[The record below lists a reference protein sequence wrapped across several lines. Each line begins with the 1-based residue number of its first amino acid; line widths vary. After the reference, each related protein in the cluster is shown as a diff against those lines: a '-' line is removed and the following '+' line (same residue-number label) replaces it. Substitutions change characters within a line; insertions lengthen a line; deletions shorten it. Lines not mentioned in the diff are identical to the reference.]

1 MKTFDANYRLLEE
14 MYQDEYYPDFLV
26 DKVKT
31 ELQKVIALLE
41 EGETDTKSVQEK
53 LDESVCVINALQEE
67 FEEHDSE
74 IETVARRLHWRN
86 GNIYSGLV
94 RYSHR
99 HRGSDSGKGLVKQSQ
114 PQKHNQLHNSNHFS
128 PMIWAKNS
136 STVLNSIFRRTES
149 WDYSANY

>member
-31 ELQKVIALLE
+31 ELQKVITLLE
-41 EGETDTKSVQEK
+41 G
-53 LDESVCVINALQEE
+53 
-67 FEEHDSE
+67 
-74 IETVARRLHWRN
+74 
-86 GNIYSGLV
+86 G
-94 RYSHR
+94 
-99 HRGSDSGKGLVKQSQ
+99 GSDSGKGLVKQSQ

>member
-53 LDESVCVINALQEE
+53 AGRKRLCHQCS
-67 FEEHDSE
+67 
-74 IETVARRLHWRN
+74 ARRNLK
-86 GNIYSGLV
+86 S
-94 RYSHR
+94 
-99 HRGSDSGKGLVKQSQ
+99 
-114 PQKHNQLHNSNHFS
+114 
-128 PMIWAKNS
+128 MTAK
-136 STVLNSIFRRTES
+136 LKP
-149 WDYSANY
+149 